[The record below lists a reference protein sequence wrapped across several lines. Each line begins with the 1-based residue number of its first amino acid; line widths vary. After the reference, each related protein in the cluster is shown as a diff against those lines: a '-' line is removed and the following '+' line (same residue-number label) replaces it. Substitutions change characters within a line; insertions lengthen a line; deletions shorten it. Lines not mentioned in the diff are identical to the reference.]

1 MRGDIAG
8 LRTNLKE
15 AAAIERVEVI
25 KVVEK
30 EKPGTP
36 PAMAAVTAAPETL

>member
-1 MRGDIAG
+1 MRGDIDG

-15 AAAIERVEVI
+15 AAAIERVEVV

-30 EKPGTP
+30 EPGTP
-36 PAMAAVTAAPETL
+36 PAMAAAPQ